1 VVAAVVL
8 NRAFNANQRGGGLLI
23 IPTQLCR
30 GALAQVAISAPW
42 RFALKIAFMLLFNG
56 NAEMLGVLV
65 QLQVEWVIRRGQ
77 TEWKS
82 STVQPALKIA
92 PRPWAGSASPHSLSA
107 APTKACI
114 C

>member
-82 STVQPALKIA
+82 STVQPA
-92 PRPWAGSASPHSLSA
+92 
-107 APTKACI
+107 
-114 C
+114 